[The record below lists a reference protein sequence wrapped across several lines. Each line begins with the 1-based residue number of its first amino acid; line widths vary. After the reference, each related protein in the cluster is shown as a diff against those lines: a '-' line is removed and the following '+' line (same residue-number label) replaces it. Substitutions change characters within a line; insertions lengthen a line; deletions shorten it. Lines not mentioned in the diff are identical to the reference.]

1 MDLISRIN
9 SERKVRKNAGIS
21 KFQHSE
27 DPLGDVLKRSW
38 RRPESTSQVRSL
50 NVRLGRLHDVRLRH
64 PDLTSRG
71 LSNRI
76 FRGPPGD
83 VGGGRPRDFLGTNI
97 CWDTAHYIMFHYFII
112 VSLFDVV
119 LFVLLYSCCTF
130 YWCTNLMLHY
140 LMLNYLMLYL
150 LLLFNV
156 T

>member
-9 SERKVRKNAGIS
+9 SEKKVRKNAGIS

-97 CWDTAHYIMFHYFII
+97 CRLGYC
-112 VSLFDVV
+112 SLYYVPLFYYCITVWCCTLCTVV
-119 LFVLLYSCCTF
+119 LLL
-130 YWCTNLMLHY
+130 HI
-140 LMLNYLMLYL
+140 L
-150 LLLFNV
+150 LV
-156 T
+156 Y